1 MKELLT
7 AAGWIA
13 FVVAIVLLVGW
24 YQLTVWEECRAANS
38 IMYCMRV
45 LGR

>member
-13 FVVAIVLLVGW
+13 FVLAIALLIGW
-24 YQLTVWEECRAANS
+24 YEITVWEECRVTNS
-38 IMYCMRV
+38 FMYCMRV